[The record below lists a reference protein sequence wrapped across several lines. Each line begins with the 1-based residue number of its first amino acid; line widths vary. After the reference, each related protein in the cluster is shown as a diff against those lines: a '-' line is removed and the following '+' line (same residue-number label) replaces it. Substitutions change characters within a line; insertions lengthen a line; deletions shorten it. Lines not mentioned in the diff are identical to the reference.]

1 MENKGRQ
8 ATIMLVVCNA
18 FLFAIKI
25 TAGIMSNSLAVISD
39 AFNSLTD
46 ILSSVIIFFAV
57 KASSKQA
64 DEGHPFGHHR
74 AEPIAG
80 LLVAIFA
87 GILGF
92 EILHTSLFKLTETHA
107 HTIGVPAIIVLLI
120 SIVMKLIMS
129 SYFKK
134 VSRKINSPAL
144 LASSIDSRNDVYIS
158 STALVGIG
166 CGFFGYA
173 QIDSIAATLISFWII
188 YSGYKIGVQNID
200 YLMGRQPEDSIME
213 EIKTKATAV
222 SGIRGIHDVRA
233 HYVGNYIHVEIHI
246 SLDQTLTLTQ
256 AHDIGKNVQRAV
268 ESIES
273 IHKAFVHIDP
283 V

>member
-1 MENKGRQ
+1 
-8 ATIMLVVCNA
+8 
-18 FLFAIKI
+18 
-25 TAGIMSNSLAVISD
+25 
-39 AFNSLTD
+39 
-46 ILSSVIIFFAV
+46 
-57 KASSKQA
+57 
-64 DEGHPFGHHR
+64 
-74 AEPIAG
+74 
-80 LLVAIFA
+80 
-87 GILGF
+87 
-92 EILHTSLFKLTETHA
+92 
-107 HTIGVPAIIVLLI
+107 
-120 SIVMKLIMS
+120 MKNL
-129 SYFKK
+129 
-134 VSRKINSPAL
+134 R
-144 LASSIDSRNDVYIS
+144 
-158 STALVGIG
+158 
-166 CGFFGYA
+166 YA

>member
-8 ATIMLVVCNA
+8 ATIMLVVCNT